1 MANASLL
8 LDSTWDLTTD
18 ADNNIAIIVEPNS
31 LAQDA
36 ASAIQTYLGEY
47 YWNTL
52 IGVPWLTQVLGVNP
66 PPPLALLKQLLIEAA
81 LSASDDIASAQ
92 VFLTSFSNRSISGQ
106 VQVVSTTGQFSAAN
120 FSTANFSVVN
130 LQGGG

>member
-18 ADNNIAIIVEPNS
+18 SNNNVAVVLEPDS

-47 YWNTL
+47 YFDTT
-52 IGVPWLTQVLGVNP
+52 IGVPWRTQVLGVNP
-66 PPPLALLKQLLIEAA
+66 PPPLALLKQLLIDAA
-81 LSASDDIASAQ
+81 LGVSPDVASAQ
-92 VFLTSFSNRSISGQ
+92 AFITSFSNRAISGQ
-106 VQVVSTTGQFSAAN
+106 VQVVSTSGQVSA
-120 FSTANFSVVN
+120 ANFSVVN
-130 LQGGG
+130 PQGSG